1 MLAVMYHY
9 VRDNNPEYPNFKNLT
24 VDQFKRQIDFFY
36 DTYGFLSK
44 EDFISSIEQATPP
57 PTGVILTFDDGFK
70 DHYHNVLPILEEKKA
85 WGLFY
90 VPTAHYKNK
99 KVLNEAR
106 IGEFDKEIYK
116 DQQLTSCELQFK
128 RLFNY
133 YVRNEYK
140 TKILDEIALE
150 YLNEVELYDKL
161 YLTKEELKEME
172 RCGSVI
178 GSHTET
184 HPVLSTLNYEQQK
197 EEVEESYNFLNLF
210 LDMRWKSF
218 CYPYGGKST
227 YNQDTFKV
235 LTECGVHHAFAV
247 GNKPL
252 RTIANKYELTRVDC
266 NRFN

>member
-1 MLAVMYHY
+1 MLAIMYHY

-24 VDQFKRQIDFFY
+24 VDQFKRQIDLLGKY
-36 DTYGFLSK
+36 S
-44 EDFISSIEQATPP
+44 PN
-57 PTGVILTFDDGFK
+57 IL
-70 DHYHNVLPILEEKKA
+70 LERALK
-85 WGLFY
+85 L
-90 VPTAHYKNK
+90 VDPS
-99 KVLNEAR
+99 VLNEAR
-106 IGEFDKEIYK
+106 IDEFDREIYK

-133 YVRNEYK
+133 YVRDEYK

-150 YLNEVELYDKL
+150 YLNEIELYDKL

-172 RCGSVI
+172 RCGSII

-184 HPVLSTLNYEQQK
+184 HPVLSTLSYEQQK
-197 EEVEESYNFLNLF
+197 E
-210 LDMRWKSF
+210 
-218 CYPYGGKST
+218 
-227 YNQDTFKV
+227 
-235 LTECGVHHAFAV
+235 ECGVHHAFAV